1 MALAEG
7 GGHVDI
13 VHEPEPGGPP
23 AVVPGEVAVALP
35 ETPPRPGEGWAA
47 PDLALIRLQKPA
59 DHACVHLAE
68 QPLTDH
74 GRQAGGRSGLL
85 LGFAGWFRSG
95 HRLSRYDGTVTVLGR
110 IGWGAD
116 EELRLG
122 DDDLPDGVSGGPVF
136 DPHRGEVVALVKSRR
151 TREKGGTAVRT
162 GQLRHLPV
170 AAAPPPTA
178 APAPAGS
185 GAHTRA
191 YGPGDHA
198 PGHPAGA
205 DWPPPEPAPGDLYQE
220 VLRGHDRFHRDR
232 LRHADRDGA
241 PPPGPTP
248 RPSWTAPGPSPSAP
262 ASGPCSSAPS
272 ANSRR
277 RPPPPASPRCS
288 APSPAA
294 PPPPAPSRRPAP
306 GATGSAG
313 STRATPPTRA
323 AASPSCGTWSP
334 CCTPRAPTTTPAP
347 PRPRPPCAPGCTGPP
362 PPSTGRCA
370 ARSPPNCAATPP
382 PPRPR
387 RPRTPPGAPATASCS
402 N

>member
-1 MALAEG
+1 MTGEGATGARGAAAGDEPPLEHLIAAATVRIHGRRPGYDPSGPDEGVRTFLGSGFFVAPNWVLTCAHVALAEG
-7 GGHVDI
+7 GGLVDV

-151 TREKGGTAVRT
+151 TREQGGTAVRT

-170 AAAPPPTA
+170 AAVPPPAA

-191 YGPGDHA
+191 YAPEDHG

-205 DWPPPEPAPGDLYQE
+205 AWPPPDPAPDPGDLYQE

-241 PPPGPTP
+241 PPAWADTQAVLDGARTVPFGPRERTLLL
-248 RPSWTAPGPSPSAP
+248 
-262 ASGPCSSAPS
+262 
-272 ANSRR
+272 
-277 RPPPPASPRCS
+277 
-288 APSPAA
+288 
-294 PPPPAPSRRPAP
+294 
-306 GATGSAG
+306 GALGEL
-313 STRATPPTRA
+313 
-323 AASPSCGTWSP
+323 
-334 CCTPRAPTTTPAP
+334 
-347 PRPRPPCAPGCTGPP
+347 PP
-362 PPSTGRCA
+362 PPS
-370 ARSPPNCAATPP
+370 
-382 PPRPR
+382 
-387 RPRTPPGAPATASCS
+387 
-402 N
+402 

>member
-1 MALAEG
+1 MTGAGATGARGAATGDEPPLEHLIAAATVRIHGRRPGYDPSGPDEGVRTFLGSGFFVAPNWVLTCAHVALAEG

-136 DPHRGEVVALVKSRR
+136 DPHRGEVVALVNSRR
-151 TREKGGTAVRT
+151 TREQGGTAVRT
-162 GQLRHLPV
+162 GQLRRPSRPS
-170 AAAPPPTA
+170 APPPAA
-178 APAPAGS
+178 APAPGRAGS
-185 GAHTRA
+185 
-191 YGPGDHA
+191 
-198 PGHPAGA
+198 
-205 DWPPPEPAPGDLYQE
+205 
-220 VLRGHDRFHRDR
+220 RGWR
-232 LRHADRDGA
+232 
-241 PPPGPTP
+241 
-248 RPSWTAPGPSPSAP
+248 
-262 ASGPCSSAPS
+262 
-272 ANSRR
+272 
-277 RPPPPASPRCS
+277 
-288 APSPAA
+288 
-294 PPPPAPSRRPAP
+294 
-306 GATGSAG
+306 
-313 STRATPPTRA
+313 
-323 AASPSCGTWSP
+323 
-334 CCTPRAPTTTPAP
+334 
-347 PRPRPPCAPGCTGPP
+347 
-362 PPSTGRCA
+362 
-370 ARSPPNCAATPP
+370 
-382 PPRPR
+382 
-387 RPRTPPGAPATASCS
+387 
-402 N
+402 